1 MQPNWK
7 QRLSS
12 RKLWT
17 AIGGLLTI
25 VLTDWSG
32 MDPDLAQWIIGS
44 ITAIVAAYVSGQ
56 GVVDAVLAFA
66 QGKMNA
72 AKVEREA
79 AALNAVTASKK
90 KATAKK

>member
-1 MQPNWK
+1 MQPTWK

-25 VLTDWSG
+25 ILTDWSG
-32 MDPDLAQWIIGS
+32 MDPGLAQWIIGS
-44 ITAIVAAYVSGQ
+44 IAAMVAAYISGQ

-66 QGKMNA
+66 QGKMKA
-72 AKVEREA
+72 AQIEGA
-79 AALNAVTASKK
+79 AAKK
-90 KATAKK
+90 KAAAKK

>member
-1 MQPNWK
+1 MNPDWK
-7 QRLSS
+7 KRLSS

-32 MDPDLAQWIIGS
+32 MDPGLAQWIIGS

-66 QGKMNA
+66 QGRVDA
-72 AKVEREA
+72 AKVEAGGA
-79 AALNAVTASKK
+79 AAKK
-90 KATAKK
+90 KSAKK